1 LPSPRLYFEPLKPEN
16 ISKAERVVENL
27 WEKRTAQWI
36 KIYYLIFQGCVW
48 RREAAENHLD
58 RLSASTYSA
67 RTVAA
72 STYLTIGKIR
82 DRR

>member
-1 LPSPRLYFEPLKPEN
+1 MDKN
-16 ISKAERVVENL
+16 IY
-27 WEKRTAQWI
+27 QM
-36 KIYYLIFQGCVW
+36 IFQGCVW

-72 STYLTIGKIR
+72 STYLTTGKIR
-82 DRR
+82 DRRTFMTDICSLCLYVTVLFI